1 MDRRIG
7 GRDDRRGIVPP
18 ERRVAAG
25 RERAFLG
32 HELELVPGA
41 REVVDAPEDLHHV
54 LVAGHDPC
62 PPGGAPVDR
71 ILVAQ
76 PPVDGIW
83 VPDEVV
89 RAEEPVEPIG
99 PAGRLSHG

>member
-1 MDRRIG
+1 M
-7 GRDDRRGIVPP
+7 
-18 ERRVAAG
+18 AAG
-25 RERAFLG
+25 RERPLLG
-32 HELELVPGA
+32 QELELVPGA
-41 REVVDAPEDLHHV
+41 GEVIDAPEDLHHV

-71 ILVAQ
+71 ILVAE
-76 PPVDGIW
+76 PPVDGIG

-89 RAEEPVEPIG
+89 RAEEPVERPG